1 MPSLWQYLLRLRK
14 AESVLED
21 AWQCR
26 QPLGR
31 LQRQAGRPLGRPLAL
46 DGAEYAR
53 IPVGHGD
60 NSVRWGTWWGR
71 IGGGPPLVPADC
83 VVPNL
88 VGKRLVN
95 GGSWPRTVA
104 SARVRRVK
112 ATKERKGRVLHQRPA
127 RGRRLASDSRID
139 LTVGR

>member
-1 MPSLWQYLLRLRK
+1 
-14 AESVLED
+14 
-21 AWQCR
+21 
-26 QPLGR
+26 
-31 LQRQAGRPLGRPLAL
+31 
-46 DGAEYAR
+46 
-53 IPVGHGD
+53 
-60 NSVRWGTWWGR
+60 
-71 IGGGPPLVPADC
+71 VPADC